1 LVVELRQYRRADGV
15 VPFDRWMARLR
26 DARAKARILVQLDR
40 LRVGLPGD
48 WKAVGAGVFEIRIH
62 EGKGYRVY
70 FARDGATVV
79 ILLCAGDKSTQR
91 RDIEQAKS
99 YWREYRRQA

>member
-1 LVVELRQYRRADGV
+1 MIEVRKYRRADGM
-15 VPFDRWMARLR
+15 VPFDRWMTTLR

-48 WKAVGAGVFEIRIH
+48 WKAVGAGVFELRIR

-70 FARDGATVV
+70 LARDGATVLV
-79 ILLCAGDKSTQR
+79 LLCAGDKSTQS

-99 YWREYRRQA
+99 YWRDYRRQS

>member
-1 LVVELRQYRRADGV
+1 MIEIRKVRRADGV
-15 VPFDRWMARLR
+15 IPFDRWMARLR

-48 WKAVGAGVFEIRIH
+48 WKAVGAGVFELRIRD
-62 EGKGYRVY
+62 GKGYRVY
-70 FARDGATVV
+70 FAREGTSVV
-79 ILLCAGDKSTQR
+79 VLLCAGEKSTQG
-91 RDIEQAKS
+91 RDMERARS

>member
-1 LVVELRQYRRADGV
+1 MVEIRKLRRVDGV
-15 VPFDRWMARLR
+15 VPFDRWMAKLR

-48 WKAVGAGVFEIRIH
+48 WKAVGAGVFELRIRD
-62 EGKGYRVY
+62 GKGYRVY
-70 FARDGATVV
+70 FAREGANVV
-79 ILLCAGDKSTQR
+79 VLLCAGDKATQSG
-91 RDIEQAKS
+91 DIERAKS